1 MASVACLALLL
12 STASAAVIPNTATA
26 ASIEVRADAPTCTG
40 PVSSSPSTFW
50 LDEMDHTGDG
60 RGYAPELGDYYD
72 YPTYRNVM
80 SSTYGAVNDGSGD
93 QTDAIQNA
101 INDDGQGGNRYSDSA
116 YTKRPAEVFI
126 PGGTY
131 VGLPSSSSQSL
142 PDVHSH
148 SKSVNS

>member
-1 MASVACLALLL
+1 MASIACLALLL
-12 STASAAVIPNTATA
+12 STASAAVIPNVATA
-26 ASIEVRADAPTCTG
+26 ASLERRADPTCTG

-50 LDEMDHTGDG
+50 LDEMDHTGAG

-80 SSTYGAVNDGSGD
+80 SDTYGAVNDGSGD
-93 QTDAIQNA
+93 QTAAIQNA
-101 INDDGQGGNRYSDSA
+101 INDDGQGGNRYSDPA

-131 VGLPSSSSQSL
+131 VSLFPSTSELDTDIYIS
-142 PDVHSH
+142 
-148 SKSVNS
+148 